1 MKEKEALEASLKALS
16 VSRDQSLSSHDQSC
30 DNISAAEL
38 LSSEGEEDG
47 GGSKVDQG
55 MQH

>member
-16 VSRDQSLSSHDQSC
+16 VSRDQSHNQSC
-30 DNISAAEL
+30 DSITPLEP

-47 GGSKVDQG
+47 GNSNKVEQG
-55 MQH
+55 MEYS